1 MTVALIVGLF
11 VLAVVVLVALPRGK
25 AAEPTSEPR
34 VDWHDVRERISPHF
48 RGTVGV
54 CTAFI
59 LFCSLL
65 LILAE
70 PSAIKYVWLIPL
82 LVAVVY
88 LMVWVRKTVENE
100 LVRGI
105 IYVSVVVVLAITVGP
120 TLPGSTPA
128 RAPVYTQDQMT
139 ELARLKQKCPGEKMP
154 FNYTEYYQIVNWSS
168 CTFDFWI
175 GPNNRIYIRD
185 AQGIEHGPYCEQ
197 PECVKGRIQ
206 YEIKEVRSGGGAF
219 WGHIKKTPDYK
230 TLSFRY
236 AGD

>member
-1 MTVALIVGLF
+1 MVYALIVGLF
-11 VLAVVVLVALPRGK
+11 ILAVVVLVALPRGK

-88 LMVWVRKTVENE
+88 LMVWVRKTIENE

-128 RAPVYTQDQMT
+128 RPPIYTPDQLS
-139 ELARLKQKCPGEKMP
+139 ELARMRDRCPGIKQTIVFTPVYVYIDPEGLCIPTIWMP
-154 FNYTEYYQIVNWSS
+154 GQ
-168 CTFDFWI
+168 C
-175 GPNNRIYIRD
+175 IYIRD
-185 AQGIEHGPYCEQ
+185 QYNTGHGPFCET
-197 PECVKGRIQ
+197 P
-206 YEIKEVRSGGGAF
+206 GANNNIPHVIVAIRAADKPF
-219 WGHIKKTPDYK
+219 PASLMLRPNYQR
-230 TLSFRY
+230 LNFRY